1 MTAPRSSSATTPAPV
16 FSWEKAVQEDGAIKL
31 LDQYVRKVLSKFP
44 GDATRLRADGS
55 RGGSRY
61 QSAPAA
67 ATVPA
72 AVKPER
78 GALSL
83 GDACRKCWYLY
94 MRRGV
99 TARVLGPSTHSG
111 IEPMRP
117 SPPVAQGAHT
127 MATTAAGRAT
137 DTQFINVRDYQSE
150 SSSEMDTR
158 EVNPMDE
165 LSDFEGE
172 ATPTQQPPQQQK
184 RPEPPVVEPQQPA
197 DEGMD
202 GNEDVDMGMEAEA
215 EAEGE
220 DEEEAEQTA
229 CEVCKRSDKWR
240 QTILCDDCNA
250 DPEKSNSLLVHACS
264 CDEAKCTSLEF
275 QMLCPHMKRFLRSVC
290 WASHSEKWRSY
301 RLAKVTAE
309 LFAYHSMH
317 CKLARCNVPL
327 CDKIREEEIV

>member
-16 FSWEKAVQEDGAIKL
+16 FSWEKAVQEDGSIKL
-31 LDQYVRKVLSKFP
+31 LDQCVHKIFSKFP
-44 GDATRLRADGS
+44 GDASRLRADGS

-67 ATVPA
+67 AAVPV

-78 GALSL
+78 G
-83 GDACRKCWYLY
+83 
-94 MRRGV
+94 
-99 TARVLGPSTHSG
+99 T
-111 IEPMRP
+111 EPMRP

-127 MATTAAGRAT
+127 MATAAAGRAT
-137 DTQFINVRDYQSE
+137 DTQFINVHDYQSE

-172 ATPTQQPPQQQK
+172 VTLTQQPQQK
-184 RPEPPVVEPQQPA
+184 RPEPPVMEPQQPA

-202 GNEDVDMGMEAEA
+202 GDEDVGMGMEVEA
-215 EAEGE
+215 E
-220 DEEEAEQTA
+220 EEEEEEQTA
-229 CEVCKRSDKWR
+229 CEVCKRSYNED

-264 CDEAKCTSLEF
+264 CDEAKCTSVEF
-275 QMLCPHMKRFLRSVC
+275 QILCPHMKRFLRSVC

-317 CKLARCNVPL
+317 CKLAQCNVPL